1 MRKRSNH
8 IPAFETLTGDIYFR
22 HEEMEP
28 VERNTH
34 AHIWGQLSYVS
45 RGLINL
51 EVAGKRFLSPPHYA
65 IWIPPGME
73 HAWSN
78 SATASYRAVY
88 LSPACCGKLPVE
100 ACALGVSDVLK
111 AILSEFARLDVGSPA
126 TPQERRMALVA
137 LDQIEAAAPV
147 NAYLPYAA
155 STELKT
161 ILQDAENNLHKRQT
175 TEQVARAFNLTTRT
189 LERRCAS
196 ELGIGFGEWRQR
208 LRFTLALEALGTGQT
223 IQQIAFA
230 LGYRSPSAFISMFRR
245 LCGQTPEQYRRSL
258 PPRPVGYLDD
268 VASR

>member
-1 MRKRSNH
+1 MRKRSKA
-8 IPAFETLTGDIYFR
+8 IPSFEALSGDIYFR
-22 HEEMEP
+22 HEELDP
-28 VERNTH
+28 VERSTH
-34 AHIWGQLSYVS
+34 VHLWGQLSYVS

-51 EVAGKRFLSPPHYA
+51 DVAGKRFVSPPHYA

-78 SATASYRAVY
+78 SAAATYRAVY
-88 LSPACCGKLPVE
+88 LSRACCEKLPTE
-100 ACALGVSDVLK
+100 ACALGISGVLK
-111 AILSEFARLDVGSPA
+111 AILSEFARLDVGTPA
-126 TPQERRMALVA
+126 TPQERRMAQVA

-147 NAYLPYAA
+147 NAYLPYAVSA
-155 STELKT
+155 ELEA
-161 ILQDAENNLHKRQT
+161 ILEDAKSNLYKRLT
-175 TEQVARAFNLTTRT
+175 SEQVARAFNLTTRT

-208 LRFTLALEALGTGQT
+208 LRFTLALDLLGAGDT

-258 PPRPVGYLDD
+258 PPSSVGN
-268 VASR
+268 